1 MTDTPPHLPHDT
13 DISKPP
19 SDFDGVARAACKR
32 LRQNKRVRRNLPGD
46 GRLRFDRQLPFLCL
60 YRAPSDHSDAGTSEL
75 VTTEAAY
82 VFTSGERKHTAGLRR
97 LCQSLDDTMREHFGT
112 FLFVEIWSLSSDPDS
127 DETIDT
133 STRPE
138 FEIVATEPEV
148 MPSTIEAFKSALED
162 ISIHGQSAQ
171 VRVRSV
177 ETIVPPGL
185 PPLELITP
193 ERNAAGCCELGL
205 AVKPIYR
212 DPRHG
217 TLYPMLLQTLRA
229 ELSSALRK
237 TIVSFTGGDG
247 NSKPT
252 HFESLGP
259 SSMVKAARLVDQ
271 QLSEVAEAFDF
282 VLQATPI
289 NAEVAWRDF
298 HEDSFRHPPTF
309 LYRPLPYHPRLL
321 KRRLFGIEIER
332 IEDPTLGHLFWEK
345 QAEIDRQLTA
355 LNDLNTPNFLFSSHQ
370 LYGAPDEE
378 LIALARA
385 VLATVPRK
393 LTRLDSL
400 SDDDCPLEECL
411 DPPEI
416 IDLARDEIDFYHQQM
431 PEFNATVELSDTIAA
446 GIMVSRGKLLI
457 SSTLR
462 LRPDRV
468 EPLLHHEIGTHLVTY
483 FNGRCQPF
491 RQLYAGLAGY
501 EELQE
506 GLAVLAEYLCGGL
519 SASRSRTLA
528 GRVMAVASV
537 AAGTSF
543 LDTFQQLRD
552 DFGFRARQSFIMS
565 MRAHRGG
572 GLTKDIIYLRGLRDL
587 LKYLAGGHDLEPLYV
602 GKFGLPHL
610 PYIQELRRRGI
621 IRPPKLLPRFWNNG
635 KLRERL
641 EACRGRTVL
650 ELLEQQS

>member
-1 MTDTPPHLPHDT
+1 MTDTRSHSPRHEDT
-13 DISKPP
+13 AKS
-19 SDFDGVARAACKR
+19 SADFGAVSRVACQR

-60 YRAPSDHSDAGTSEL
+60 YRAPIDHDDAGTVDL

-82 VFTSGERKHTAGLRR
+82 LFASGERRYTAGVRE
-97 LCQSLDDTMREHFGT
+97 LCQNIDDTMREHFGT
-112 FLFVEIWSLSSDPDS
+112 FLFLEIWSQFSDPDA
-127 DETIDT
+127 DEMIDT
-133 STRPE
+133 SSRPA

-148 MPSTIEAFKSALED
+148 MPRTIEVFQAALEE
-162 ISIHGQSAQ
+162 ISIHGQSSRAT
-171 VRVRSV
+171 VRTV
-177 ETIVPPGL
+177 EQIVPPGL
-185 PPLELITP
+185 PPLKLITP

-205 AVKPIYR
+205 AVKPFYR
-212 DPRHG
+212 DPHDG

-229 ELSSALRK
+229 KLSSAIRK
-237 TIVSFTGGDG
+237 TIVSFTGGG
-247 NSKPT
+247 ETSQPA
-252 HFESLGP
+252 HFDSLGP

-271 QLSEVAEAFDF
+271 QLSEVAEVFDF

-289 NAEVAWRDF
+289 NAEAAWKEFQAGGCRQ
-298 HEDSFRHPPTF
+298 EPTF

-345 QAEIDRQLTA
+345 QAEIDRQLTT
-355 LNDLNTPNFLFSSHQ
+355 LNDLGTPNFLLSSHQ
-370 LYGAPDEE
+370 LYGAADKE
-378 LIALARA
+378 LIALARD
-385 VLATVPRK
+385 VLTADRPHS
-393 LTRLDSL
+393 TRRDSL
-400 SDDDCPLEECL
+400 ADDDCQPDECL
-411 DPPEI
+411 SPREF

-431 PEFNATVELSDTIAA
+431 PEFSASVELCDNIAA
-446 GIMVSRGKLLI
+446 GIMVSRGKLLV
-457 SSTLR
+457 SSALR
-462 LRPDRV
+462 LRPERV

-506 GLAVLAEYLCGGL
+506 GLAVLGEYLCGGL
-519 SASRSRTLA
+519 SVARLRILA

-537 AAGTSF
+537 AAGETF
-543 LDTFQQLRD
+543 LATFRQLCD
-552 DFGFRARQSFIMS
+552 EFGFRARQAYVTA

-587 LKYLAGGHDLEPLYV
+587 LGYLAGGHDLEPLYV
-602 GKFGLPHL
+602 GKIGLPHL
-610 PYIQELRRRGI
+610 PYIQELRRRSI
-621 IRPPKLLPRFWNNG
+621 IRPPKLLPRFWNDP